1 MHRQFAGI
9 LGAAAFM
16 ISIVNSVVQGAGAT
30 AAVPHAVGMLVGFAL
45 LGAVAGRIG
54 LWMVEEGVS
63 AALHEALSDKNEK
76 SKSKGSS

>member
-9 LGAAAFM
+9 LGAAAFT
-16 ISIVNSVVQGAGAT
+16 ISLVNSVVQGAGAT
-30 AAVPHAVGMLVGFAL
+30 AAVPHAVGMLIGFTL

-63 AALHEALSDKNEK
+63 ARLHEALAEKNEK
-76 SKSKGSS
+76 SKPKGSS